1 MSYSKEKYSSK
12 LVIKCKKLIKK
23 KSGKD
28 ITDDEA
34 EIYLD
39 KFADLMKTTVKIV
52 DQEKAKKK

>member
-1 MSYSKEKYSSK
+1 MKRRYSNE
-12 LVIKCKKLIKK
+12 LIGRCKKLIEK